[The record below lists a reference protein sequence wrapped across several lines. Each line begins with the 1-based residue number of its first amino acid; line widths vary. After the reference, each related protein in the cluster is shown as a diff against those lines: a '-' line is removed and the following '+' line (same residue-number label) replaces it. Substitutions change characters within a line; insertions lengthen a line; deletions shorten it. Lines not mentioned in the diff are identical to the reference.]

1 MLLPTH
7 SQLREGSEVLWRR
20 SWHRPHRV
28 SSSRE
33 TWSDNDHYDL
43 PQSDGLGVTIPSIL
57 LVMVLTWTVLRLNDR
72 IHRLLG
78 RTGSAVIARVLA
90 VFIAAIAIQFI
101 IDGIQTY

>member
-1 MLLPTH
+1 MI
-7 SQLREGSEVLWRR
+7 S
-20 SWHRPHRV
+20 
-28 SSSRE
+28 
-33 TWSDNDHYDL
+33 
-43 PQSDGLGVTIPSIL
+43 PQSDGFGVTIPSIL

>member
-1 MLLPTH
+1 MLL
-7 SQLREGSEVLWRR
+7 
-20 SWHRPHRV
+20 
-28 SSSRE
+28 
-33 TWSDNDHYDL
+33 TW
-43 PQSDGLGVTIPSIL
+43 I
-57 LVMVLTWTVLRLNDR
+57 VLRLTDR